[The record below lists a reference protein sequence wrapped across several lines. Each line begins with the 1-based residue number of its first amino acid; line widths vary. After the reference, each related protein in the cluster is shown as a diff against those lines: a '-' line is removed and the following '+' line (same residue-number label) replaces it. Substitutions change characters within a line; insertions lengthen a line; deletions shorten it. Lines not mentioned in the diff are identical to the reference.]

1 MTYRDTRRAL
11 GVSSVMDVL
20 NRGFTLIELMIAV
33 AIIAI
38 LVAIGIPQYQNYVAR
53 AQATEGINLASGI
66 KTALAEFY
74 NINGTFPAGTADANV
89 ELGVESASTIVGK
102 YIDGVVVSNDGL
114 GMITASFG
122 SGTHI
127 GKYVRLRAVV
137 ADGSIYFECDS
148 DIEESYRSSECGEST
163 DSTELTVAFRQAN
176 NLNYFAI
183 NPSSHRPI
191 IPPPYTPSDP
201 QFAINQANGYLGG
214 RFSFATQMRRAV
226 YFDAIVEW
234 LLEYRATAPNL
245 TTRLLNN
252 RTKRDLSIAKAMG
265 IAPGSKPSD
274 FDQLAAEW
282 KKLLEDEWHYP

>member
-1 MTYRDTRRAL
+1 
-11 GVSSVMDVL
+11 
-20 NRGFTLIELMIAV
+20 MIAV

-122 SGTHI
+122 SGTHV

-137 ADGSIYFECDS
+137 ADGSISFECDS
-148 DIEESYRSSECGEST
+148 DIEESYRLSECGGPT
-163 DSTELTVAFRQAN
+163 DSTELTEAFRQTH
-176 NLNYFAI
+176 NLVFDHHSSGWRSGKPKPPPSPT
-183 NPSSHRPI
+183 NPSAEC
-191 IPPPYTPSDP
+191 T
-201 QFAINQANGYLGG
+201 ANLANGYPCTW
-214 RFSFATQMRRAV
+214 R
-226 YFDAIVEW
+226 W
-234 LLEYRATAPNL
+234 L
-245 TTRLLNN
+245 TRLRQAAFYDEAADWHFAHELPGGSGGTWEDKVNDLRARRDTALLRG
-252 RTKRDLSIAKAMG
+252 RTGTAVR
-265 IAPGSKPSD
+265 PVEP
-274 FDQLAAEW
+274 LAAEYEA
-282 KKLLEDEWHYP
+282 LVLNETDP

>member
-1 MTYRDTRRAL
+1 MTYRHTRRAHRA
-11 GVSSVMDVL
+11 SSVLNVL

-53 AQATEGINLASGI
+53 TQATEGINLASGAKI
-66 KTALAEFY
+66 ALAEYY

-148 DIEESYRSSECGEST
+148 DIEESYRPSECGEPT
-163 DSTELTVAFRQAN
+163 DSIELAAAFRQTH
-176 NLNYFAI
+176 NLVFDHNSIGRPRMPPTIA
-183 NPSSHRPI
+183 NPSPEC
-191 IPPPYTPSDP
+191 T
-201 QFAINQANGYLGG
+201 QNLANGYPCQF
-214 RFSFATQMRRAV
+214 RFTTHLIRAA
-226 YFDAIVEW
+226 YFDELADWI
-234 LLEYRATAPNL
+234 RAN
-245 TTRLLNN
+245 
-252 RTKRDLSIAKAMG
+252 
-265 IAPGSKPSD
+265 KPSTPWYLGRVSLFRNRRD
-274 FDQLAAEW
+274 RSLWKGQGVGTWPIEPLAAEYE
-282 KKLLEDEWHYP
+282 KLVQYDVP